1 MQRSKAIEFF
11 INKIRF
17 TASTTELEL
26 INSYTEDMD
35 EELVIEAMKIAI
47 KNDKA
52 HTRYA
57 IRYIKAILDNLLNEN
72 ITTFEQYKNIKG
84 GGQNAKNR
92 CDDRKLKKSY
102 GKKI

>member
-1 MQRSKAIEFF
+1 MQKNKAIEFF

-57 IRYIKAILDNLLNEN
+57 IRYIKAILDNWLNEN
-72 ITTFEQYKNIKG
+72 ITTFKQYKNIKG
-84 GGQNAKNR
+84 SGEYAGNK